1 MKLIRRRTIRFADI
15 APQTAP
21 EKIPLPERLI
31 LPLRQHQGAGAE
43 AMVEKGQEVTEGQ
56 LLGRADG
63 PEAAP
68 LHAPLPGRVVE
79 ITDQVSH
86 RAVMERSIV
95 LEVTGEPAP
104 TEEMLP
110 APAEEIETAELLNR
124 IRQAGV
130 VSPGNKSAPLA
141 LELEPAA
148 PLIEAPPAD
157 EAAPA
162 EGEPAAPQAKTKI
175 ETLIVAGLDREP
187 GLFTNR
193 RLALQPT
200 SAVFAGLTALRRIS
214 GAGEVILAADK
225 HLNQE
230 AWAGV
235 LDQQGVTLVKRDNAA
250 YPLTLSQALIHNL
263 TGRAVPLP
271 DGHPRDVG
279 VGFIR
284 LETLHWAGLAA
295 ATGAPQTEKWL
306 TVVQSMGAT
315 YLIKVPLGVS
325 AGHILKSLK
334 IKPADGGKII
344 FGGRL
349 TGFAIYDLDTPV
361 TKEVDGLYVIDPS
374 RVRRYTQETCFNCG
388 ICVKICPTFLIP
400 GELSRYCEYNRFEEA
415 FEKGLDCCI
424 ECGLCAY
431 VCPAKRPIVH
441 FFRHAK
447 VELVAQ
453 RAEEEA
459 AAELALKEAQEAEEL
474 LADVAGEPAPAE
486 LTEGEE
492 QQ

>member
-1 MKLIRRRTIRFADI
+1 
-15 APQTAP
+15 
-21 EKIPLPERLI
+21 
-31 LPLRQHQGAGAE
+31 
-43 AMVEKGQEVTEGQ
+43 
-56 LLGRADG
+56 
-63 PEAAP
+63 EAAP

-79 ITDQVSH
+79 IIDQVSH

-95 LEVTGEPAP
+95 LEVTGQPAP
-104 TEEMLP
+104 VEEMLP
-110 APAEEIETAELLNR
+110 APAEEIETAELLDR

-130 VSPGNKSAPLA
+130 VSPGNKSTPLA
-141 LELEPAA
+141 LELEPAP

-157 EAAPA
+157 EAA
-162 EGEPAAPQAKTKI
+162 APQKERRI

-187 GLFTNR
+187 GLYTNR
-193 RLALQPT
+193 RLAIQPT

-214 GAGEVILAADK
+214 GAGEVILAADR

-235 LDQQGVTLVKRDNAA
+235 LDQEGVTLVERDNAA
-250 YPLTLSQALIHNL
+250 YPLTLSQALIHAL
-263 TGRAVPLP
+263 TGRAVPMP

-279 VGFIR
+279 LGFVR

-306 TVVQSMGAT
+306 TVVQSMGST
-315 YLIKVPLGVS
+315 YLIKVPLGTT

-361 TKEVDGLYVIDPS
+361 TKEVDGLYVIDPA
-374 RVRRYTQETCFNCG
+374 RVRRYTQEACFNCG
-388 ICVKICPTFLIP
+388 ICVKICPALLIP

-415 FEKGLDCCI
+415 FEKGLESCI

-447 VELVAQ
+447 VELAAQ
-453 RAEEEA
+453 RAEEA
-459 AAELALKEAQEAEEL
+459 AAEAALKEAQEAEEQL
-474 LADVAGEPAPAE
+474 TNVAGEPAPAE
-486 LTEGEE
+486 LTEGGE